1 MDKDINICRL
11 TKRVLDNKIQH
22 SKLRYLF
29 KTTNN
34 GQISRI
40 QEQK

>member
-1 MDKDINICRL
+1 MDKDINNWRL
-11 TKRVLDNKIQH
+11 KKRVLDNKIQH

-29 KTTNN
+29 KTSNN
-34 GQISRI
+34 GQTSRI